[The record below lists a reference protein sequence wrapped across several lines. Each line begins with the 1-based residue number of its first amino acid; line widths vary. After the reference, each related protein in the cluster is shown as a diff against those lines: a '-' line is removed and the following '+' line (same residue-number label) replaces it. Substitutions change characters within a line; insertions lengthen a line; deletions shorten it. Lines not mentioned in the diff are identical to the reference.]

1 MFLPTMDVPAKV
13 QKDYRL
19 VLAASLSYGLVD
31 GLLFITMALYVNT
44 KSSGSLPMVGFITSL
59 PFLAVFLMSF
69 VWGAAA
75 DKIGSYKWPIVFGNL
90 ITGVLFFPMPYLD
103 MLGLFGLR
111 AVQVFFYSVN
121 VLGVAMVTEMLPG
134 NKGEGTASVSL
145 WTSVG
150 WLLGGVISGVVYF
163 YGGMPILF
171 PLCGILSFVTGS
183 IIVFVGKSDKP
194 KAVISIKDT
203 FKLSNSRVIGFM
215 LFLICMTYIAN
226 RAVFTVFPVYL
237 TNIQHLNPI
246 QIGLFSA
253 TAGIVGAIVVVT
265 VGRVV
270 DKKGRRPM
278 FIFAIFSYLAIW
290 LVLLFTDNFWLVLMV
305 WMVPSWSFMSISAMS
320 MISDLTT
327 RTERGRGI
335 GAFNSAL
342 NLGQFIGAMISGLV
356 ASWLVPAIPS
366 WLAVHEFKGVW
377 LFAVLL
383 LIIPFFLAFKVP
395 ETLRMRLGKKK
406 GAQGPD
412 RKASKEE
419 E

>member
-1 MFLPTMDVPAKV
+1 MKVPAKV

-19 VLAASLSYGLVD
+19 VLAASVSYGLTD

-44 KSSGSLPMVGFITSL
+44 KSGSLPMVGFITSL

-75 DKIGSYKWPIVFGNL
+75 DKIGSYKWPIVVGNI
-90 ITGVLFFPMPYLD
+90 ITGVMFFPMPYLN
-103 MLGLFGLR
+103 MFGLFGLR
-111 AVQVFFYSVN
+111 AIQVFFYSVN
-121 VLGVAMVTEMLPG
+121 VLGVAMVTEMCPR

-150 WLLGGVISGVVYF
+150 WLLGGVISGAVYL

-171 PLCGILSFVTGS
+171 PICGILSFVTGS
-183 IIVFVGKSDKP
+183 IILFVGKSDKP
-194 KAVISIKDT
+194 KAAISLRDS
-203 FKLSNSRVIGFM
+203 FRLSNGRVLGLM
-215 LFLICMTYIAN
+215 LFIICLSYIAN

-237 TNIQHLNPI
+237 NEQQHLNAM

-265 VGRVV
+265 VGKYV
-270 DKKGRRPM
+270 DKGGRRPM
-278 FIFAIFSYLAIW
+278 FIFAVFSYLAIW
-290 LVLLFTDNFWLVLMV
+290 LVLLFTDNLLLVLLV
-305 WMVPSWSFMSISAMS
+305 WMVPSWSFMSISSLS

-327 RTERGRGI
+327 TTERGRGI

-356 ASWLVPAIPS
+356 AKWLAPAIPG

-383 LIIPFFLAFKVP
+383 LIIPFLLAFRVP
-395 ETLRMRLGKKK
+395 ETLKMRLGKHK
-406 GAQGPD
+406 GSEGP
-412 RKASKEE
+412 ASKEE